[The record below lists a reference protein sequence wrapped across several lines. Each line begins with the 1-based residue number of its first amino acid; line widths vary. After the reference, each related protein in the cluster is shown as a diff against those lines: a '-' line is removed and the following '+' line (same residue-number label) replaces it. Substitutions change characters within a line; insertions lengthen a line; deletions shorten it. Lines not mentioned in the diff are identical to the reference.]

1 MENGSITSII
11 EDVLKRMTI
20 DYESIEV
27 IDNGIN
33 TTYLIKTD
41 DAGILIGNRGETL
54 ESLGFI
60 IRRLVES
67 RNKDSDERHM
77 FIVDVNNYQAK
88 KLDEFKQSITLSADR
103 VRLFKESVE
112 LSPMTSYERMIVHS
126 MFSDDPDIRT
136 ESEGEG
142 KFRRV
147 VLKYGAHMGAD
158 REDVSLG

>member
-1 MENGSITSII
+1 MGNGPITSII
-11 EDVLKRMTI
+11 EDVLRKMTI
-20 DYESIEV
+20 DFESIEV

-60 IRRLVES
+60 IRRMVES
-67 RNKDSDERHM
+67 RNKDANERHM

-88 KLDEFKQSITLSADR
+88 RLEEFKQGVTLSADR
-103 VRLFKESVE
+103 VRLFKEPVE

-147 VLKYGAHMGAD
+147 VLKYNAYKEESKENAG
-158 REDVSLG
+158 L